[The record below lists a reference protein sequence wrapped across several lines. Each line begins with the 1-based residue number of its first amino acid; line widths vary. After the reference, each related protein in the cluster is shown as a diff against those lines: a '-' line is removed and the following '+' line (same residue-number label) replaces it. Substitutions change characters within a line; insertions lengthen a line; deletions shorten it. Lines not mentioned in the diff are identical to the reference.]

1 MITRTPSKI
10 LNLARKPKLKPAS
23 AGLVAALI
31 LTGQAGTLFAA
42 GPAAVNLRSTA
53 RFTVLAGAAVTTT
66 GGGLINGDVGA
77 SPISGSA
84 IHVTQAQVNGTIYAV
99 DAAGPAGSVIA
110 PALLSTA
117 MGDLTSAINDAAGR
131 PAATASPFLNPGAGN
146 IGGLTLYPGL
156 YTFGGTASITG
167 SDVTL
172 SGGPNDVWIFQ
183 VAKDLEE
190 GNSIQIILAGG
201 AQARNIFWQVGTSA
215 TIGTSAVFKGTILA
229 NQAVTMDTSSSVD
242 GRALAFNAGVT
253 FDGTVGTLPVPVAPI
268 FTSISLT
275 NKHSV
280 TLVLSTS
287 PYYLVT
293 MQSTTNLTQ
302 VNWTTIATSTPTAS
316 PWVITLTN
324 AINTT
329 PKNFYRAFITTPN

>member
-1 MITRTPSKI
+1 
-10 LNLARKPKLKPAS
+10 LKPAS
-23 AGLVAALI
+23 AGLFATLI

-42 GPAAVNLRSTA
+42 GPAPVNLRSTA
-53 RFTVLAGAAVTTT
+53 HFTILAGAAVTTT
-66 GGGLINGDVGA
+66 GGGLVNGDVGA

-84 IHVTQAQVNGTIYAV
+84 IHVTQAQVNGTIYTV
-99 DAAGPAGSVIA
+99 DAAGPPGSVIA
-110 PALLSTA
+110 PALLTAA

-131 PAATASPFLNPGAGN
+131 PAATAAPFLNPGSGN

-229 NQAVTMDTSSSVD
+229 NQAVTMETSSAVD
-242 GRALAFNAGVT
+242 GRALAYNAGVT
-253 FDGTVGTLPVPVAPI
+253 FDGTVGTLPAPAAPT
-268 FTSISLT
+268 FASISVT

-280 TLVLSTS
+280 ALVLSTT
-287 PYYLVT
+287 PYYFVT
-293 MQSTTNLTQ
+293 MQSATNLTQ
-302 VNWTTIATSTPTAS
+302 PNWTTIATNTPTAS
-316 PWVITLTN
+316 PWMVTDTN
-324 AINTT
+324 ATAT
-329 PKNFYRAFITTPN
+329 AAKKFYRAFITTPN